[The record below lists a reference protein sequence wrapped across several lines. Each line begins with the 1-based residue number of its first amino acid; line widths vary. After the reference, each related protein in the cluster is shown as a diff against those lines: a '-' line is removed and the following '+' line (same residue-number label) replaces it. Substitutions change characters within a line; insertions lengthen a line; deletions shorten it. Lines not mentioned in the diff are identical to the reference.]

1 MNPVLQTL
9 REHRT
14 YRQFDPAHRIPAEQ
28 VQAMLDATRQAPSW
42 MNGQHY
48 TIIRITDPA
57 LRQKI
62 AAAQPSPAIHRL
74 APAANTGSSWLM
86 PGGPCCAAR
95 LPVAAL
101 RLQAHPRC

>member
-9 REHRT
+9 HEHCT
-14 YRQFDPAHRIPAEQ
+14 YRQFDPAHQIPAEQ

-62 AAAQPSPAIHRL
+62 AAAQPNNPQIGTCGEYWIFVADARRAMLCSQ
-74 APAANTGSSWLM
+74 AA
-86 PGGPCCAAR
+86 GGA
-95 LPVAAL
+95 LPL
-101 RLQAHPRC
+101 RAHPRC

>member
-9 REHRT
+9 RKHRT
-14 YRQFDPAHRIPAEQ
+14 YRQFDPAHQIPAEQ

-48 TIIRITDPA
+48 TIIRITVRYCA
-57 LRQKI
+57 RRSLQL
-62 AAAQPSPAIHRL
+62 SPTIHRL
-74 APAANTGSSWLM
+74 APAPNTGSSWLT

-95 LPVAAL
+95 LPVEAL
-101 RLQAHPRC
+101 PLRAHPRC

>member
-9 REHRT
+9 HEHCT
-14 YRQFDPAHRIPAEQ
+14 YRQFDPAHQIPAEQ

-62 AAAQPSPAIHRL
+62 AAAQPTIHRL
-74 APAANTGSSWLM
+74 APAANTGSSWLT

-95 LPVAAL
+95 PPEEALPL
-101 RLQAHPRC
+101 RAHPRC

>member
-1 MNPVLQTL
+1 MNAVLQTL
-9 REHRT
+9 RKHRT
-14 YRQFDPAHRIPAEQ
+14 YRQFDPAHQIPAEQ

-62 AAAQPSPAIHRL
+62 AAAQPNNPQIGT
-74 APAANTGSSWLM
+74 PAANTGSSWLM

-95 LPVAAL
+95 PPAEAL
-101 RLQAHPRC
+101 RPRARPRC

>member
-28 VQAMLDATRQAPSW
+28 VQAILDATRQAPSW

-62 AAAQPSPAIHRL
+62 VAAQQSADWH
-74 APAANTGSSWLM
+74 
-86 PGGPCCAAR
+86 
-95 LPVAAL
+95 L
-101 RLQAHPRC
+101 RRILDLRG

>member
-9 REHRT
+9 HEHRT
-14 YRQFDPAHRIPAEQ
+14 YRQFDPAHQIPAEQ

-48 TIIRITDPA
+48 TIIRITVPRCA
-57 LRQKI
+57 RRSL
-62 AAAQPSPAIHRL
+62 QPNPAIHRL

-101 RLQAHPRC
+101 RPQAHPRC

>member
-1 MNPVLQTL
+1 MNAVLQTL
-9 REHRT
+9 HEHRT
-14 YRQFDPAHRIPAEQ
+14 YRQFDPAHQIPAEQ

-62 AAAQPSPAIHRL
+62 VAAQPSNPQIG
-74 APAANTGSSWLM
+74 PAANTGSSWLT

-95 LPVAAL
+95 LPAAAL
-101 RLQAHPRC
+101 RPQARPRC

>member
-9 REHRT
+9 RKHRT
-14 YRQFDPAHRIPAEQ
+14 YRQFDPAHQIPAEQ

-48 TIIRITDPA
+48 TIIRITDPV

-62 AAAQPSPAIHRL
+62 AAAQPNNPQIGTCAD
-74 APAANTGSSWLM
+74 TGSSWLT

-95 LPVAAL
+95 LPVEAL
-101 RLQAHPRC
+101 PLRAHPRC